1 LIAHAGIASRRTA
14 EEMIKAGRVT
24 VDGEPAHLGQKID
37 PDTARVEVDE
47 VPLPVQPG
55 LVYALLNKPPDVV
68 STADDPQGRTT
79 VVDLV
84 PLDTRIYPVGRLDL
98 ESEGLIILTNDGAL
112 TEFVTHPRHGV
123 TKTYLA
129 MVQGEPSD
137 RSMRR
142 LRQGVELDDGPA
154 AAQSARVV
162 DRHGDRSL
170 VEIVMAEGR
179 KREVRRILEEVG
191 HPVLRLVRTA
201 IGPISDRSIKPGEWR
216 HLTIE
221 EVRKIYR
228 AGESDG

>member
-1 LIAHAGIASRRTA
+1 
-14 EEMIKAGRVT
+14 
-24 VDGEPAHLGQKID
+24 
-37 PDTARVEVDE
+37 
-47 VPLPVQPG
+47 VPLG
-55 LVYALLNKPPDVV
+55 
-68 STADDPQGRTT
+68 
-79 VVDLV
+79 
-84 PLDTRIYPVGRLDL
+84 TRIYPVGRLDVA
-98 ESEGLIILTNDGAL
+98 SEGLIILTNDGAL

-129 MVQGEPSD
+129 MVQGAPSV

-142 LRQGVELDDGPA
+142 LREGVELDDGPA
-154 AAQSARVV
+154 AARSARVV
-162 DRHGDRSL
+162 DRYRDRSL

-179 KREVRRILEEVG
+179 KREVRRMLDEIG

-221 EVRKIYR
+221 EVREIYR

>member
-1 LIAHAGIASRRTA
+1 
-14 EEMIKAGRVT
+14 MIKAGRVT

-37 PDTARVEVDE
+37 SDTAQVEVDE
-47 VPLPVQPG
+47 VPLPVRPG
-55 LVYALLNKPPDVV
+55 LVYALLNKPLDVV

-79 VVDLV
+79 VVQLV
-84 PLDTRIYPVGRLDL
+84 PLGTRIYPVGRLDVA
-98 ESEGLIILTNDGAL
+98 SEGLIILTNDGAL

-142 LRQGVELDDGPA
+142 LREGVELDDGPA
-154 AAQSARVV
+154 AARSARVV
-162 DRHGDRSL
+162 DRYRDRSL

-179 KREVRRILEEVG
+179 KREVRRMLDEIG

-221 EVRKIYR
+221 EVREIYR
-228 AGESDG
+228 SGESDD